1 MLHPFP
7 HAEWLAHDAPGG
19 FSALMDLYECNY
31 INMRRLLPIMPPA
44 SAARVSR
51 TPGGMD
57 LHLRVVERCRYT
69 SELILTY
76 QFSQEQ
82 GLPVAEPDLRIRVY
96 HDARLAEVVTAHLRH
111 PAFLAAD
118 LLDSARTGRF
128 HLYNRWRINRFLYKW
143 LTYCLRQGHRFIEP
157 HPTPA

>member
-1 MLHPFP
+1 MLHPP
-7 HAEWLAHDAPGG
+7 HVGWLAHDAPGG

-44 SAARVSR
+44 SAVRVSR

-76 QFSQEQ
+76 QFGQEQ
-82 GLPVAEPDLRIRVY
+82 GPPVAEPDLRIRVY
-96 HDARLAEVVTAHLRH
+96 HDARLAEVVTAHLRYRVSFATD
-111 PAFLAAD
+111 P
-118 LLDSARTGRF
+118 LDSRSPDRNP
-128 HLYNRWRINRFLYKW
+128 LCNRWRINRFLYKW
-143 LTYCLRQGHRFIEP
+143 LTYCWRQGHRFVEP
-157 HPTPA
+157 HQPPA